1 MSKIHLLNYGA
12 CTGCFGRIAT
22 AISRIKD
29 HEMKE
34 EAYIAM
40 GPNVKPI
47 EEKGRIFLCGN
58 CAAPSFYNKLKGT
71 FIPGC
76 PPDLKGLLEEIRKMG
91 GITK

>member
-12 CTGCFGRIAT
+12 CTGCFGRIAI

-40 GPNVKPI
+40 GPKVKPI
-47 EEKGRIFLCGN
+47 EEKGRNVLRYFTEAVNHHRDQMKQYIE
-58 CAAPSFYNKLKGT
+58 LK
-71 FIPGC
+71 
-76 PPDLKGLLEEIRKMG
+76 DLIHILMPISVLF
-91 GITK
+91 